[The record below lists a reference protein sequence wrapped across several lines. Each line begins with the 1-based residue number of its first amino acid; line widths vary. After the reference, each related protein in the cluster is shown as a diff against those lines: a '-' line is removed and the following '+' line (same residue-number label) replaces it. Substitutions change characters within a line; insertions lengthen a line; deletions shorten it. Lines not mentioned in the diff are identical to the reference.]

1 MEEPFNGR
9 NPRHAA
15 RRARVMLAASDRGPT
30 VNDAHD
36 ALAHLL
42 HLIDEQGES
51 SAIVAEAATDD
62 VARERRVWIDAEE
75 GEHAR

>member
-15 RRARVMLAASDRGPT
+15 RRARVMLAAIDRGPT

-36 ALAHLL
+36 ATHLL
-42 HLIDEQGES
+42 HLIEEQGES

-62 VARERRVWIDAEE
+62 VARERRVWIHAEE
-75 GEHAR
+75 GEYAR